1 MTTTQIASMNPT
13 ARSASIFNFL
23 PAEIFCHGLAHFTP
37 SRAREPSQ
45 SNPFGMDIR
54 RSIDPARR
62 EFLSKIDGVQH
73 HKSNDCR
80 GEADAEHVTHIM
92 PGHALAR
99 LLGRH
104 DGALL
109 VLQMP
114 LSEYGAVLRRVH
126 GHSLN
131 AVAVLFETTNGPRR
145 EFPKAARGRVDG
157 PSPLSRVLRAI

>member
-1 MTTTQIASMNPT
+1 MTTTQIASMNPI
-13 ARSASIFNFL
+13 ARTASIFNSL
-23 PAEIFCHGLAHFTP
+23 PAEIFCHGLGHFTP

-45 SNPFGMDIR
+45 SNPFGMDSR
-54 RSIDPARR
+54 RNIDPARR
-62 EFLSKIDGVQH
+62 KFLSKIDGVEH

-80 GEADAEHVTHIM
+80 GEADTEHVTHIM

-131 AVAVLFETTNGPRR
+131 AVAVLLRQPMGRDGSSPKRRGDESMARPRC
-145 EFPKAARGRVDG
+145 RVY
-157 PSPLSRVLRAI
+157 RA